1 MHEALKALAAE
12 MAAHGTD
19 REAPVRSVMALLG
32 DRWTTLI
39 LLVLATAFG
48 HEAAAQLPAAPQVV
62 LESNPVP
69 QQPQE
74 QPDAASPTAPSF
86 SSPTVTIQSN
96 PGAAPAVAAPAPAA
110 APSFSSP
117 TVTIQS
123 NPGVAA
129 PAPAAVAS
137 PIPTPSPAASIAVT
151 PVTPPPGPA
160 VSAPTPDGIGTTIFG
175 EQEAPIG
182 LYITPWKDD
191 YAERGLDR
199 PARLL
204 DEAMEPID
212 PATFRRQI
220 EYYETITEFRRK
232 QRGEAK

>member
-1 MHEALKALAAE
+1 MTLVLLRSRSALLLALAA
-12 MAAHGTD
+12 GCSL
-19 REAPVRSVMALLG
+19 P
-32 DRWTTLI
+32 
-39 LLVLATAFG
+39 
-48 HEAAAQLPAAPQVV
+48 AAAQLPAAPQVV
-62 LESNPVP
+62 IDSKPAAQQQP
-69 QQPQE
+69 QQPQT
-74 QPDAASPTAPSF
+74 QAAPSAAPA
-86 SSPTVTIQSN
+86 SSAPTITLQSN
-96 PGAAPAVAAPAPAA
+96 PGAPASAPVPAPAPVPVLRPAA
-110 APSFSSP
+110 GPSLP
-117 TVTIQS
+117 ATTVIIQN
-123 NPGVAA
+123 NPN
-129 PAPAAVAS
+129 APAARVA
-137 PIPTPSPAASIAVT
+137 PA
-151 PVTPPPGPA
+151 TPPPAP
-160 VSAPTPDGIGTTIFG
+160 SAAAQPVATTATPDGIGTTIFG

>member
-1 MHEALKALAAE
+1 MTL
-12 MAAHGTD
+12 D
-19 REAPVRSVMALLG
+19 RNRTRPA
-32 DRWTTLI
+32 LI
-39 LLVLATAFG
+39 LLVLATAFSQ
-48 HEAAAQLPAAPQVV
+48 EAAAQLPAAPQVV
-62 LESNPVP
+62 LESNPAP

-74 QPDAASPTAPSF
+74 QPVPTATPSF
-86 SSPTVTIQSN
+86 AAPAVTIQSN
-96 PGAAPAVAAPAPAA
+96 PSAAPAA

-117 TVTIQS
+117 TVIIQS
-123 NPGVAA
+123 NPGF
-129 PAPAAVAS
+129 APAAPTAAAAPIPS
-137 PIPTPSPAASIAVT
+137 PIPTPVPTQNPAPRTAVAPLSPAPGQ
-151 PVTPPPGPA
+151 PVST
-160 VSAPTPDGIGTTIFG
+160 PTPDGIGTTIFG